1 MANRTHMRDT
11 CSTCNKKV
19 KGPKFSCFACNKVLH
34 LTPECTLFAEED
46 IKVLIK
52 LDENLLH
59 ICNDCKPNRNDL
71 ALRCEQEPKTK
82 VDEQLNRLQE
92 QMEALV
98 DKVERS
104 SDLIAHVQN
113 DVKAIKEK
121 PSSFREAVRNVQPG
135 RTVNSF
141 SVPKVTL
148 GLRIRGVPESKAT
161 TDIAR
166 MQEDLA
172 AIEKILTHLEIED
185 RKLVKATRIG
195 KFNAQKGPRT
205 LLINTENALS
215 KSLILK
221 SAAKLKDYRELKV
234 YISPELSK
242 EDLEKENNCLKE
254 RRNLIDHGFDAKA
267 IRIRNLTL
275 EVLQNK
281 EWIALQDSEAVNKL
295 VTGQPNSNEQKD
307 I

>member
-1 MANRTHMRDT
+1 M
-11 CSTCNKKV
+11 
-19 KGPKFSCFACNKVLH
+19 
-34 LTPECTLFAEED
+34 
-46 IKVLIK
+46 
-52 LDENLLH
+52 
-59 ICNDCKPNRNDL
+59 PNQNDL
-71 ALRCEQEPKTK
+71 AFRCEQEPKTK

-92 QMEALV
+92 PMKTQV
-98 DKVERS
+98 GKVERS

-121 PSSFREAVRNVQPG
+121 PSSFRAAVGNVQPG

-148 GLRIRGVPESKAT
+148 GLRIRGVPERKAT

-166 MQEDLA
+166 TQKDLT
-172 AIEKILTHLEIED
+172 AIEKIPTHLEIED
-185 RKLVKATRIG
+185 RQLVKATRIG
-195 KFNAQKGPRT
+195 KFNSQKGPRT
-205 LLINTENALS
+205 ILINTENALS

-221 SAAKLKDYRELKV
+221 SAAKQKDYRELKV
-234 YISPELSK
+234 YIIPELSK
-242 EDLEKENNCLKE
+242 EDLVKENNCLKE
-254 RRNLIDHGFDAKA
+254 TRNLIDHGFDAKA

-281 EWIALQDSEAVNKL
+281 EWIALQGSEAVNKL

-307 I
+307 EHFFRKRSEYPVGIFLDSY